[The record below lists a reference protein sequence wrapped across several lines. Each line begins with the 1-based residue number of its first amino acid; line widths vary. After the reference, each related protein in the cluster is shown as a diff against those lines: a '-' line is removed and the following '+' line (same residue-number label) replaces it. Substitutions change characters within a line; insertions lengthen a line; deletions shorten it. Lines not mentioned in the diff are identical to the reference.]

1 MPAVKLSKS
10 VLLVPRLVAPALPL
24 TLGISEAKA
33 MVPLASASSTRP
45 AATRRS
51 RFCRIAVSIRTG
63 SSGELKLVH
72 QLASGQ
78 TGAFLSTTGA
88 VKTEGASA
96 DRRAVGGGVNW
107 QAASSRATA
116 LTDSVRDIV
125 RIK

>member
-24 TLGISEAKA
+24 TLGIREAKA

-51 RFCRIAVSIRTG
+51 RFSRIAVWIRVG
-63 SSGELKLVH
+63 SSGRLNGLH
-72 QLASGQ
+72 QSGGGQ
-78 TGAFLSTTGA
+78 IGAFLSTTGA
-88 VKTEGASA
+88 VKPAGTSA
-96 DRRAVGGGVNW
+96 DFKAVGGGVNW

-116 LTDSVRDIV
+116 LT
-125 RIK
+125 